1 MVLGGVLIVGF
12 MISILGRRERRLSG
26 GVECR
31 ERDREVFAW
40 AFVLG
45 RGVIYPFKKGVWIG
59 WGLRRTGQ
67 VTVEGAILR

>member
-1 MVLGGVLIVGF
+1 LIVGF

-59 WGLRRTGQ
+59 WGL
-67 VTVEGAILR
+67 